1 MDPNEILEG
10 KTYLV
15 ECKDGPHVL
24 KLHHKVT
31 YPVVGKNVFWY
42 FLFEREDGNGY
53 VHVKT
58 HRRVLR
64 LEEDLFKGE

>member
-1 MDPNEILEG
+1 MDPDEILEG

-24 KLHHKVT
+24 SLHHKIKYSVK
-31 YPVVGKNVFWY
+31 GKGDFWY
-42 FLFEREDGNGY
+42 FLFERNPGDRF

-64 LEEDLFKGE
+64 LEEELP